1 MDAQQDRTLFSGHTD
16 DRRNLN
22 MIVYVVSLDHEAN
35 KKTFVFTEANSV
47 VLAGK
52 STIPD
57 DIFDYDGYKKAA
69 NWSPPIKWDNDN
81 GLNLDRYKDPDITDN
96 PARSFI
102 LGPRAAELLRP
113 VISDVAELLPIPF
126 QGETWYFMNVFNQVN
141 ALDKANCR
149 YRIYHDGT
157 VSPSW
162 IEKIAFSPEKI
173 PHAKLFTIPESRA
186 SLYYAEHHP
195 DDNPNTFKNVVEK
208 NKLLGIRF
216 GKVWEQ

>member
-1 MDAQQDRTLFSGHTD
+1 
-16 DRRNLN
+16 
-22 MIVYVVSLDHEAN
+22 MIVYVVSLDYEAN
-35 KKTFVFTEANSV
+35 KKTFVTTLDPLDHIS
-47 VLAGK
+47 GK
-52 STIPD
+52 VKSRID
-57 DIFDYDGYKKAA
+57 QFDCNGQKKAA
-69 NWSPPIKWDNDN
+69 NWNPPAIEWDDDD
-81 GLNLDRYKDPDITDN
+81 GLNLERYKDPDITDN